1 MVGGAA
7 IAGVLLHANYLDP
20 TEKDVSSASSLVGV
34 GIDGSVFKNV
44 PLFRRVPRPLV
55 STCLSVSSHAGDDLG
70 VSRLE
75 FTS

>member
-7 IAGVLLHANYLDP
+7 IAGVLLHANYLDQ
-20 TEKDVSSASSLVGV
+20 TEKGVSSASSSVGV

-55 STCLSVSSHAGDDLG
+55 CLHAYASLLMQGLG
-70 VSRLE
+70 SQVH
-75 FTS
+75 